1 VYFQKHP
8 PKKNT
13 NNFTLTLSYSSSSSS
28 SSTNWEWWILVP
40 SISKGR
46 MLKE

>member
-1 VYFQKHP
+1 VYFHKHP

-13 NNFTLTLSYSSSSSS
+13 NNFTLTLSYSSSSS

-46 MLKE
+46 MLKA